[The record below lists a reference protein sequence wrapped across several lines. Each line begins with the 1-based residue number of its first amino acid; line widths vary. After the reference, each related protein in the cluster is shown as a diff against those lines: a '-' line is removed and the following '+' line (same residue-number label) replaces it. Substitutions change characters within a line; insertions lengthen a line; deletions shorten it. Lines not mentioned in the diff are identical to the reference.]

1 MTDPTPHRATPE
13 QWHRVL
19 FMESLQSDAAA
30 VDLASTVCELR
41 ARVEAL
47 EVRDREDSDAWTGV
61 RRANSELRAKVKA
74 LEAQQEEQ
82 DGVALGVHCELYARV
97 EALEAQEQ
105 VQLRTAEETRR
116 RIHWLAKV
124 AQQQDQ
130 PPAAPEPDDSPNE
143 LVKQVANVFV
153 DEEPN
158 HESDSYFQSK
168 ARSQIRVVA
177 RWLRANGFDAAA
189 DRLEQEAG
197 R

>member
-1 MTDPTPHRATPE
+1 MTDTFPRSTPHRATPE
-13 QWHRVL
+13 QWDKRIKTAFSQWWYDEGSGMPPLPGHDLEKHTERMTEIAWLNGAYV
-19 FMESLQSDAAA
+19 AANGLKQEMA
-30 VDLASTVCELR
+30 DLELR

-47 EVRDREDSDAWTGV
+47 E
-61 RRANSELRAKVKA
+61 
-74 LEAQQEEQ
+74 
-82 DGVALGVHCELYARV
+82 
-97 EALEAQEQ
+97 
-105 VQLRTAEETRR
+105 
-116 RIHWLAKV
+116 
-124 AQQQDQ
+124 AQQQAQ
-130 PPAAPEPDDSPNE
+130 QPAAPEPDDSPNE

-189 DRLEQEAG
+189 NRLEREAG

>member
-47 EVRDREDSDAWTGV
+47 E
-61 RRANSELRAKVKA
+61 
-74 LEAQQEEQ
+74 
-82 DGVALGVHCELYARV
+82 
-97 EALEAQEQ
+97 
-105 VQLRTAEETRR
+105 
-116 RIHWLAKV
+116 
-124 AQQQDQ
+124 AQQQAQ
-130 PPAAPEPDDSPNE
+130 QPAAPEPDDSPNE

-189 DRLEQEAG
+189 NRLEREAG